1 MNTMTKPRIL
11 AILIM
16 LVAVSGI
23 GAQRPAPVY
32 ADHRSAGDAISA
44 GLIGQVSNPTPALSF
59 QYGYLNYVK
68 GLDPATLAAGSEINE
83 RTAFLTFYSHT
94 MTQRVTNNGP
104 MRVIDRVGQLGI
116 YFDTAPNG
124 DFGRLPTFQDGEQ
137 VLGAEQHHQVVID
150 TLTGAFTAN
159 FDLTIVWSKRFSL
172 KGADYQLGGPGE
184 HFAMT
189 VFGHLNQQP
198 PPAAHI
204 AGVVRGLEV
213 RK

>member
-1 MNTMTKPRIL
+1 MNTPKSRIL
-11 AILIM
+11 AILIT
-16 LVAVSGI
+16 LFTVSGM
-23 GAQRPAPVY
+23 GLQRPAPVH
-32 ADHRSAGDAISA
+32 ANHPAAGNDITA
-44 GLIGQVSNPTPALSF
+44 GLIGQVTNPTPALSF
-59 QYGYLNYVK
+59 QYGYLNFIE
-68 GLDPATLAAGSEINE
+68 GLDPATLAAGSELSE
-83 RTAFLTFYSHT
+83 RTAFVTFYSHT
-94 MTQRVTNNGP
+94 VTQRVTNNGP
-104 MRVIDRVGQLGI
+104 LRVIDRVGELGI
-116 YFDTAPNG
+116 YLDLAPNG

-137 VLGAEQHHQVVID
+137 VVGAEQRHQVVID

-159 FDLTIVWSKRFSL
+159 FDLTIRWSKPFSL
-172 KGADYQLGGPGE
+172 SGAEYQLGGAGH